1 VRAQQDADG
10 GLCLSVRDNGVGID
24 AADLPRVMQPFEQ
37 VGESYDTHN
46 RGVGLG
52 LPLARHLI
60 ELHGGSLE
68 LHSSPGSGTTAVIV
82 LPASRV
88 LIRKDGPD

>member
-1 VRAQQDADG
+1 
-10 GLCLSVRDNGVGID
+10 
-24 AADLPRVMQPFEQ
+24 
-37 VGESYDTHN
+37 
-46 RGVGLG
+46 